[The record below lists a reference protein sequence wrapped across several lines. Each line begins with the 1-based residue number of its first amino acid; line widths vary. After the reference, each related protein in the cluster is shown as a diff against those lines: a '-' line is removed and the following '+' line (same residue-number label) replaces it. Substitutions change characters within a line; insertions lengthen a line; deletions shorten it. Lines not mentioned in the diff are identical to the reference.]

1 MAGKALKTL
10 VELAAK
16 GKGKPMRKEID
27 TQLKAYLVAKRLA
40 EANDAAPP
48 PPASILKDMTNEE
61 RLAALD
67 QAGWDT
73 SRALWFASKRR
84 PGRSD
89 YPYIEPSPELAFM
102 KDNNDS
108 ATMRLLLGA
117 DNMTPEELAGNYVYN
132 RLMKP
137 PREGYNA
144 GATKR
149 EYEEIKARLG
159 ERYASDLMFD
169 AELPAVYP
177 VFTKK
182 GAPAAFDSGWS
193 TQRSIEDLISVYG
206 LPGEKGYFGG
216 GSIGRLTKKYFG
228 DDDLPAK
235 LQGTQI
241 IKEPGGNWL
250 AGSVERAVKPMK
262 RDEDLVRIAREN
274 GVPLSE
280 ERLTEAD
287 AMNTWLDKKLA
298 KYIKNEMATE
308 RDPIRLRAEA
318 FQQEKADLL
327 AAKDAQIAK
336 AVADMERARTQRGFT
351 PEMMT
356 ASQARIRDLRKE
368 RALIEAQSG
377 LHVDPTQ
384 LPFRNR
390 QVHLGGEQFPTVA
403 RSPQALQ
410 WERASDFAVSPT
422 KAGAYLGTTDDWV
435 PVTVGSNNALENNPW
450 LAKVPPETP
459 VYSLTEAGRLSEDLG
474 FSHLVD
480 ELSNALNPESGLP
493 ANLLID
499 PDKLGKLNIADAVR
513 RVDEINAWRSVQ
525 KAEADRVRANN
536 AATQLFKEY
545 PDDPRGMRWVELK
558 PSELVP
564 EGSVTFDRQGY
575 YGGGVGPVSKAD
587 AERHAKNA
595 ILADALKYEGEVMQ
609 HCVGGYCP
617 DVIEGRSRI
626 FSLRDAEGRPYTTIE
641 MQPVPASP
649 FAGYDRAYDLVETIR
664 AQADPT
670 ELKAFAERSQDILGA
685 RMTAD
690 EYLDDWAATAGRHID
705 PDRAQEMGNEL
716 IQLIAPKS
724 AERILAKQAASAAN
738 PMYDIVQIKGPSNKA
753 PDPEYLPFVQ
763 DFVRSGTWGD
773 VQDLQNAGLIQ
784 IYPEGSF
791 GKRGSAEYGGVA
803 PGFYTQK
810 ELDEAMARATG
821 EEPGFAAGGLV
832 GLTQKY
838 NKGGKVKRNAL
849 SIVDFLKANGM
860 DSSRTNRKAL
870 YERVFGGKYSGTAA
884 QNLALLRHLKAEMEA
899 PAPAPAPAAV
909 AQPAPTPEPEA
920 EEEEVVMAEP
930 DYNAG
935 SNFAYRQFSADTLG
949 EQPFQYTPADPTS
962 LSHWYNPMTDR
973 LTDWQREAPDAVG
986 TEPPLRI
993 PQAPAGFAFSEGG
1006 QQLADFVS
1014 GLKPGPNSF
1023 KRVRDAVTKW
1033 RSSRPEADE
1042 LYAMADHISK
1052 WASNPQ
1058 PKGFAKGG
1066 MVKRH
1071 EQVARYAQGGIIDF
1085 DAGRIDQM
1093 AQQLASEIYG

>member
-1 MAGKALKTL
+1 MACKKRKPSKGIN
-10 VELAAK
+10 EL
-16 GKGKPMRKEID
+16 
-27 TQLKAYLVAKRLA
+27 
-40 EANDAAPP
+40 
-48 PPASILKDMTNEE
+48 
-61 RLAALD
+61 
-67 QAGWDT
+67 T
-73 SRALWFASKRR
+73 S
-84 PGRSD
+84 
-89 YPYIEPSPELAFM
+89 
-102 KDNNDS
+102 
-108 ATMRLLLGA
+108 
-117 DNMTPEELAGNYVYN
+117 
-132 RLMKP
+132 
-137 PREGYNA
+137 
-144 GATKR
+144 
-149 EYEEIKARLG
+149 EYGLTDG
-159 ERYASDLMFD
+159 YAS
-169 AELPAVYP
+169 
-177 VFTKK
+177 
-182 GAPAAFDSGWS
+182 G
-193 TQRSIEDLISVYG
+193 G
-206 LPGEKGYFGG
+206 LVKGYAGG

-250 AGSVERAVKPMK
+250 AGSVEKAVGPMK
-262 RDEDLVRIAREN
+262 RRVPVSVANLQEELAELKPESNLARE
-274 GVPLSE
+274 VM
-280 ERLTEAD
+280 AD
-287 AMNTWLDKKLA
+287 IDTASRGEAMNTWLDKKLA

-609 HCVGGYCP
+609 HCVGGPAYCNE
-617 DVIEGRSRI
+617 VMENRARI

-641 MQPVPASP
+641 TAPSREMIDDEKLRKAKLGKILDAYLYNQASM
-649 FAGYDRAYDLVETIR
+649 DDLKNAITAKGLNVEDFIGESLDMIR
-664 AQADPT
+664 
-670 ELKAFAERSQDILGA
+670 
-685 RMTAD
+685 
-690 EYLDDWAATAGRHID
+690 
-705 PDRAQEMGNEL
+705 
-716 IQLIAPKS
+716 
-724 AERILAKQAASAAN
+724 
-738 PMYDIVQIKGPSNKA
+738 QIKGPSNKA

-763 DFVRSGTWGD
+763 DFVRSGAWGD

-870 YERVFGGKYSGTAA
+870 YERVFGGKYAGTAA
-884 QNLALLRHLKAEMEA
+884 QNLALLRHLKAEME
-899 PAPAPAPAAV
+899 APAPAPAAV